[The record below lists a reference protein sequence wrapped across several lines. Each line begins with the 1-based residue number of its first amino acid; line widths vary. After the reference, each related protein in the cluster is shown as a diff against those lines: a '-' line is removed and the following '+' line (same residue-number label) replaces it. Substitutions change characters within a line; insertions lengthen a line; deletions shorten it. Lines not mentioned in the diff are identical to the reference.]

1 MRIEIYCF
9 ILSLPRLYQTKV
21 VKGELVT
28 HEDWAFVTRF
38 CFLSLYGKFMY
49 NVEYP
54 VDYEIQN
61 LLLYY
66 DAKNQW
72 PSVYKK
78 RKSCREKESVLSIN
92 NRQIINLTKS
102 HPHSGCVLH
111 KDKGV
116 YRCIHNRTFLSARER
131 WWFIALS
138 NCGSHKGLKL
148 NYSITMINNENNIWF
163 KHFSADQFYILPID
177 IPFLII
183 YGLLFIASC
192 FEAQILQSRH
202 LLHTTYKLYLASV
215 FYEFAGLLFL
225 CISYGL
231 YANDGIGVPVLRL
244 IGKLLEAISTL
255 IFLLLLILI
264 GKGYT
269 VTRGRLRSITA
280 AKIAVFMTIYVV
292 VYAALYLYE
301 QKFFDPGEVLYLYES
316 PAGYGLIALRLL
328 GWAWFVYAIIFTLIH
343 YPEKSAFYT
352 RLFLI
357 YTLWFLSGPVVI
369 LISTFVVPKWMRESV
384 INGVEL
390 SLSLLAHLFFFIL
403 TRPSA
408 ANKNFPFHVR
418 TTQIGIDNTPPGGNN
433 IDGFN
438 RHPYAVSAQYN
449 HTPDYLILFGVQNTM
464 NRPQRIYTEP
474 SFLNQKSPR
483 TAAIMEPTEGTPP
496 HSVRDV

>member
-1 MRIEIYCF
+1 M
-9 ILSLPRLYQTKV
+9 V
-21 VKGELVT
+21 
-28 HEDWAFVTRF
+28 
-38 CFLSLYGKFMY
+38 
-49 NVEYP
+49 

-78 RKSCREKESVLSIN
+78 RKSCKEKESVLSIN

-116 YRCIHNRTFLSARER
+116 YRCVHNRTFLSARER

-163 KHFSADQFYILPID
+163 KHFSAD
-177 IPFLII
+177 
-183 YGLLFIASC
+183 
-192 FEAQILQSRH
+192 E
-202 LLHTTYKLYLASV
+202 
-215 FYEFAGLLFL
+215 FYEFLFFIL
-225 CISYGL
+225 
-231 YANDGIGVPVLRL
+231 
-244 IGKLLEAISTL
+244 GKLLEAISTL